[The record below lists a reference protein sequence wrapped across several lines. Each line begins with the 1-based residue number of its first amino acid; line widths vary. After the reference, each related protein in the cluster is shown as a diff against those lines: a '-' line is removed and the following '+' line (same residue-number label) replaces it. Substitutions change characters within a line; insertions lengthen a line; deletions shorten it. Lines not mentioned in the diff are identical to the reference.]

1 MGIPLGNATRPRFA
15 EVLTRIGR
23 YNVASYNKIILMGN
37 LTRSPE
43 MKYLPSGT
51 AVAEFGLAVNRKWKD
66 KDGQQKEEVCFVDCS
81 VFSKQA
87 ETLKQYMTKGR
98 PILIEGRLQ
107 QDTWQDKNGQ
117 NRSKHKV
124 VIERF
129 QFLGDGQEAPKP
141 PQEVP
146 ADEPL
151 EVPAD
156 EPPEDDIPF

>member
-1 MGIPLGNATRPRFA
+1 MPNENLIMLIGR
-15 EVLTRIGR
+15 LTRD
-23 YNVASYNKIILMGN
+23 SKL
-37 LTRSPE
+37 S
-43 MKYLPSGT
+43 YLPSQTPVVECGIAT
-51 AVAEFGLAVNRKWKD
+51 NRKWKND
-66 KDGQQKEEVCFVDCS
+66 VGENKEEATFVDFC
-81 VFSKQA
+81 VYGKQA
-87 ETLKQYMTKGR
+87 LTFNQYTQKGGQVYLR
-98 PILIEGRLQ
+98 GRLQ

-117 NRSKHKV
+117 NRSKHRV
-124 VIERF
+124 VVERF